1 MTDGDEAT
9 DLRTLKEERKV
20 DKNFVIIN
28 RVLVHLG
35 EYFVAYAE
43 QTRMFDVRDAMVELT
58 GILPRG
64 ASQSETTNIA
74 RVYGREINVVTI
86 LQCAGEV

>member
-1 MTDGDEAT
+1 
-9 DLRTLKEERKV
+9 
-20 DKNFVIIN
+20 
-28 RVLVHLG
+28 VLVHSD

-64 ASQSETTNIA
+64 A
-74 RVYGREINVVTI
+74 
-86 LQCAGEV
+86 